1 MSQLNW
7 YQGDLRIPVKEDDEL
22 LNLNRINKQIGRN
35 HKFYTTINNED
46 DKEADIKDVHVNDE
60 EEEEKKLRFTQA

>member
-7 YQGDLRIPVKEDDEL
+7 YQGDLRIPVEEDDEL

-35 HKFYTTINNED
+35 HKYYTTINNED
-46 DKEADIKDVHVNDE
+46 DKEADIK
-60 EEEEKKLRFTQA
+60 